1 MSYTYYQAKNPT
13 TININDE
20 HVTESELPERL
31 LELNNKTQNIIRVP
45 GTDEDPTSYTEID
58 GVSFKTT
65 LERISNTEGT
75 LTKISYDPAE
85 LVTTISG
92 KLSVGSLNGNKIGAS
107 DEGFGY
113 TTDAPYIPVCKA
125 NGITEIGYRLD
136 FHLADTVFRDFS
148 AYISNTALNTLRIY
162 GTTADSGTLETNVIH
177 LRTSGD
183 VVRLR
188 ILTNGFQNISV
199 YNTAGTFIWVMDADG
214 TGGLER
220 WSTTK
225 INAIN
230 ASTRTTAMTYTAGTP
245 NNTTI
250 AGDLTVTGSIHGTL
264 AGSQTITHKTK
275 YTGTITP
282 GCFVEST
289 GQIYREPPKVGTTS
303 IWNEPT
309 EEGQKGYYTE
319 TQTQSSLSPYENCV
333 SIVRQATTFSSN
345 IIGVCT
351 EVIDHEFCK
360 FATHG
365 DCLIKCE
372 SATYTC
378 GDIIVP
384 SINGLGKKGSSTD
397 VLNCMLSMTPRLKV
411 TSVDTDEI
419 DPQCVVGF
427 ITV

>member
-31 LELNNKTQNIIRVP
+31 LELNNKTQNILRIP
-45 GTDEDPTSYTEID
+45 GTDEDPTSHTEID

-75 LTKISYDPAE
+75 LTKVSYDPTE
-85 LVTTISG
+85 LLTTISG
-92 KLSVGSLNGNKIGAS
+92 KLVTDKLNGNKIGPP
-107 DEGFGY
+107 
-113 TTDAPYIPVCKA
+113 TTFLYSEYSPYIPVCDT
-125 NGITEIGYRLD
+125 NGVTELSRYLD
-136 FHLADTVFRDFS
+136 FHNIIDSEDYKVRLACSGTS
-148 AYISNTALNTLRIY
+148 TLRIF
-162 GTTADSGTLETNVIH
+162 GPTTDSGTLETNVIH
-177 LRTSGD
+177 LRTNGD
-183 VVRLR
+183 TVRVR
-188 ILTNGFQNISV
+188 IMTNGFQNMSV

-214 TGGLER
+214 TNGLER
-220 WSTTK
+220 WSTTR
-225 INAIN
+225 INAAY

-275 YTGTITP
+275 YIGTITP

-289 GQIYREPPKVGTTS
+289 GQIYREPPKVGTTN

-309 EEGQKGYYTE
+309 EEGQQGYYTT
-319 TQTQSSLSPYENCV
+319 TQIQSLLSPYENCI
-333 SIVRQATTFSSN
+333 SIVRQATAFSSN

-384 SINGLGKKGSSTD
+384 STNGFGKKGSSTD